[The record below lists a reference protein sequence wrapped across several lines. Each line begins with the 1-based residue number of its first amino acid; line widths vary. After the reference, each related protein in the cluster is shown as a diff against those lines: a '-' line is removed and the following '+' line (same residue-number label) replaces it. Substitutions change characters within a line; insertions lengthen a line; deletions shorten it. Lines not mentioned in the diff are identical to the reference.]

1 MEEVKQKLRLGKF
14 DHISVPGSNSSHI
27 HAEITEEPNQNY
39 REETSE
45 QIAKSEYKGKQRIFG
60 RIKQKFRNREPE
72 QNTKTRRDNQHELG
86 QFVLG
91 QVEQRLPLREGDQIA
106 PTTQKVGHQYE
117 KVKQSPLSERVVS
130 LWGIGGV
137 G

>member
-1 MEEVKQKLRLGKF
+1 LEEVKQKLCLGKF
-14 DHISVPGSNSSHI
+14 DQISVLGSNSSHM
-27 HAEITEEPNQNY
+27 HAEITEEPNQDY
-39 REETSE
+39 RGET
-45 QIAKSEYKGKQRIFG
+45 SEYKGKRRIFE

-72 QNTKTRRDNQHELG
+72 QNTKTTRDNQHELG
-86 QFVLG
+86 QFVLR

-106 PTTQKVGHQYE
+106 STTQKVGYQYE
-117 KVKQSPLSERVVS
+117 KVKQSPLGERVVS